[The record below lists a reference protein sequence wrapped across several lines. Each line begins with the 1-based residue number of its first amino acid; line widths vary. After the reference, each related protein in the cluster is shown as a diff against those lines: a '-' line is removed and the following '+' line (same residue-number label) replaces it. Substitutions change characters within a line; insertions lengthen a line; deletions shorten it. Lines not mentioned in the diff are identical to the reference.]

1 MDEFDRV
8 APWIELVLKEGGNTH
23 SLADIR
29 RAVDENKIQL
39 MTAPHA
45 AIMLEIIVY
54 PNLKALRVI
63 GAGGESNEAL
73 EEVKRFAHALPE
85 IAKALG
91 CSRFE
96 WGGRPGWVRVLKELG
111 MTSQT
116 IMFKDVA

>member
-1 MDEFDRV
+1 MDDFERV
-8 APWIELVLKEGGNTH
+8 APWIEKVLAEGGNTH
-23 SLADIR
+23 SLADIKR
-29 RAVDENKIQL
+29 GIDENTIQL

-63 GAGGESNEAL
+63 GAGGECNEAL
-73 EEVKRFAHALPE
+73 QEVKRFALALPE

-96 WGGRPGWVRVLKELG
+96 WGGRPGWTRILKDMG
-111 MTSQT
+111 MTSQIT
-116 IMFKDVA
+116 MFRNV